1 MRMTRPQFQATVKRV
16 VREVTHQYIQMRHL
30 NLQDKATVVE
40 YEHAWRTGNK
50 ELALKI
56 RIANRDL
63 ARMFTLAEL
72 GGLS

>member
-1 MRMTRPQFQATVKRV
+1 MRMTRPQFQRTVKRV
-16 VREVTHQYIQMRHL
+16 VREVCASYCALKHL
-30 NLQDKATVVE
+30 NLQDKTTVVE

-63 ARMFTLAEL
+63 ARFFTLAEL